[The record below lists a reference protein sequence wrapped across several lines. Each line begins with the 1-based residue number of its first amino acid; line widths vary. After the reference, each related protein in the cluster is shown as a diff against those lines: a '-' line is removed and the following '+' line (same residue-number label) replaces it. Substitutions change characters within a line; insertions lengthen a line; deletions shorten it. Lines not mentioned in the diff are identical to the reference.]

1 MCLAQA
7 GAQLAAVSCPP
18 WLRGGAGDEKGG
30 EGATRK
36 QRDIIPLSKQARTH
50 RRISFVKASQRTK
63 KQKQNKRLTR
73 CADGEGA
80 CQRSKYLMGGS
91 AMNQKSDPGAV
102 TQRAPAEAKII
113 PSGRV

>member
-1 MCLAQA
+1 MFGSGGRAISSRLLSPLA
-7 GAQLAAVSCPP
+7 P
-18 WLRGGAGDEKGG
+18 RGAGDEKGG

-36 QRDIIPLSKQARTH
+36 QRDIIPLSKQARAH
-50 RRISFVKASQRTK
+50 RRISFVKASQKTK
-63 KQKQNKRLTR
+63 KKQNKRLTR

-102 TQRAPAEAKII
+102 TQRAPAEAKMI